1 MSQRPHCVVTSACL
15 PRHPAVAYLRLVRS
29 MKLLVGAMLL
39 GLCGSGAAFARSPAL
54 AQLAPGDRI
63 HVAYHNRGC
72 FHDRTCDIDFQRGA
86 SITARASGRI
96 VTLSPREV
104 DGLDRLI
111 AFYRSRR
118 RCGCTTQDDITISI
132 FRRGEPVS
140 REHYVDRSCA
150 TYQMKGVT
158 RFYEIAKKL
167 GLEHDTET

>member
-1 MSQRPHCVVTSACL
+1 
-15 PRHPAVAYLRLVRS
+15 
-29 MKLLVGAMLL
+29 MKLLLGATLL
-39 GLCGSGAAFARSPAL
+39 GLCGSGAAFARSPSL

-63 HVAYHNRGC
+63 HVAYHSRGC
-72 FHDRTCDIDFQRGA
+72 FHDRTYDIDFQRGA
-86 SITARASGRI
+86 SVTARASRRI

-104 DGLDRLI
+104 DGLDRL
-111 AFYRSRR
+111 AFYRSRPR
-118 RCGCTTQDDITISI
+118 GGCTTQDDITISI

-167 GLEHDTET
+167 GFGA